1 MLLKKVS
8 ETSTPTDY
16 GHILGT
22 GDSSPSS
29 STKASS
35 SSPEQVDNHMQNSII
50 YVYESWPIKYCSMP
64 FVISDTLVPSA
75 SELIKYCS
83 MPFVI
88 SDTLVPSASEQP
100 LVTAPSV
107 PPESET
113 SATTSST
120 PVLGMWGEVFRSHAK
135 HDYSLD

>member
-16 GHILGT
+16 GRILGT

-29 STKASS
+29 STKASSS

-50 YVYESWPIKYCSMP
+50 YVYESWPIKYCSMA
-64 FVISDTLVPSA
+64 FVISDTLA
-75 SELIKYCS
+75 SEPIMYCS

-100 LVTAPSV
+100 LVAASSV